1 MTYDLS
7 ADANYNHYFLVFA
20 AFSISSVSFIN
31 AIASKALE
39 KPQKVM
45 YTLL

>member
-7 ADANYNHYFLVFA
+7 ADTNYNHYFWFLLL
-20 AFSISSVSFIN
+20 FSISSVSFIN
-31 AIASKALE
+31 AIALKVLE